1 MAAFFSTYY
10 PRRRTIKNIKEAGA
24 ISEETAKTSKEL
36 GIGESTLRYLVS
48 VKDVKKTEDG
58 RYYIECED
66 GKHC

>member
-10 PRRRTIKNIKEAGA
+10 PRRRTIKKIKEAGA

-58 RYYIECED
+58 RYYIECKD

>member
-10 PRRRTIKNIKEAGA
+10 PRRRTIKKIKEAGA

-58 RYYIECED
+58 RYYVPRED
-66 GKHC
+66 EK

>member
-10 PRRRTIKNIKEAGA
+10 PRRRAIKKVKEAGA

-36 GIGESTLRYLVS
+36 GIGESTLQYLVR

-58 RYYIECED
+58 RYYVP
-66 GKHC
+66 K

>member
-10 PRRRTIKNIKEAGA
+10 PRRRTIKKIKEAGA

-48 VKDVKKTEDG
+48 VKDVKKTSDG
-58 RYYIECED
+58 RYYIECKD